1 MDKEY
6 LKQQLS
12 LQGITTNET
21 DLHYVQ
27 RVLSIIKE
35 GEKHLED
42 FPDLESHKVILT
54 MDKGELNN
62 D

>member
-12 LQGITTNET
+12 LQGITTNEE
-21 DLHYVQ
+21 DLHYVE
-27 RVLSIIKE
+27 RVLSIIKQ
-35 GEKHLED
+35 GEKHLKD
-42 FPDLESHKVILT
+42 FPELESQKIILT
-54 MDKGELNN
+54 MDMEELNN